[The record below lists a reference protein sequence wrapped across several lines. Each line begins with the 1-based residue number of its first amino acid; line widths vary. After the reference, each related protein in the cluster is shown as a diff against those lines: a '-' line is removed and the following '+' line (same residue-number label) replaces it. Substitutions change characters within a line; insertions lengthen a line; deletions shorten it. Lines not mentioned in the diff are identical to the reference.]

1 MPPCRQEETRGP
13 PNPSGV
19 QKPGRAFEIAA
30 SVGLAALGVWLRL
43 PYRAAILYEHDS
55 FLFARAM
62 ERYDLA
68 QGQPHPPGYIF
79 YVFLAKLVSLLAHD
93 PNRSLL
99 AVNIAFGA
107 AGCVLVCW
115 LGRMLGGRLAGLTAG
130 LFFLTS
136 PLVWF
141 HNEAAI
147 VYMVEGALAAAIALM
162 AWGVLRGRVRWI
174 VPSALLL
181 GVAGGFWPFVTAF
194 LLPMW
199 LFASARYGARR
210 ALAGV
215 GAIIAGSLT
224 WYVPNAALMG
234 GAGAYNRLVLGY
246 GGPAMA
252 GGLAANVHWASF
264 AHAASLIWNWTWS
277 GLGWAMLGIAYLAI
291 SSLWEKR
298 RTWLLPVRAQDWTM
312 LGLWVVPALLFYLLV
327 HAARP
332 GYILVF
338 FPGLVIFA
346 ALGLRAFAGDLGSLF
361 VIPSRRRGIP
371 DPAGAPGGAPLHLQ
385 PERAFAAI
393 ILAVICFPLLVWQT
407 GIFLFGSGPFSY
419 PRIEANVLTISE
431 RINFIKE
438 RFRPDDTVVLASD
451 WAAFARYY
459 LKGYHVYDATFDSA
473 DVAPVAA
480 PGHVTAGNVVLFDFK
495 LNAYD
500 ESPEHFVIERLPISG
515 AIAFTRL
522 GPNERLVVRPGHFRV
537 ETAEARAQTGN
548 AGLP

>member
-1 MPPCRQEETRGP
+1 
-13 PNPSGV
+13 V

-107 AGCVLVCW
+107 AGCVLVFW

-141 HNEAAI
+141 HNEVAI

-277 GLGWAMLGIAYLAI
+277 GLGWALLGIAYLAV

-346 ALGLRAFAGDLGSLF
+346 ALGLRAFAGDLAAALSRASSL
-361 VIPSRRRGIP
+361 
-371 DPAGAPGGAPLHLQ
+371 PASP
-385 PERAFAAI
+385 AAI
-393 ILAVICFPLLVWQT
+393 ILAVICFPLTLYDIVARHKGTAVVILAVICFPLLAWQT
-407 GIFLFGSGPFSY
+407 AIFLFGSGPFCY
-419 PRIEANVLTISE
+419 PVIEANVLTISE

-438 RFRPDDTVVLASD
+438 RFRPDDTVVLASE